1 MKFSFLIACIA
12 SALSLGA
19 AEFDPGGTAMDFAE
33 ISNRRFQ
40 TSSTGKN
47 LFGEWRKSPPWVHL
61 RDGRLANELRPKI
74 TPLVEFSKENTSD
87 GVLLKTVK
95 KKEIEE
101 IAGSSSSSISGSW
114 QQTVRFPDS
123 AGGQYRLSFQYHSVQ
138 TGKYGMSGFIVLSF
152 KSGKNVKTEVKTF
165 SVGSGTWQNYVTDIN
180 VPVGYNAMDIYLR
193 LDGCGEVL
201 FKNPLLEK
209 VTAGYPAAVIL
220 APGASVLLRV
230 K

>member
-19 AEFDPGGTAMDFAE
+19 AEFDPGGTAFDFAE
-33 ISNRRFQ
+33 ISNRRFL

-95 KKEIEE
+95 KRK
-101 IAGSSSSSISGSW
+101 S
-114 QQTVRFPDS
+114 R
-123 AGGQYRLSFQYHSVQ
+123 RLP
-138 TGKYGMSGFIVLSF
+138 
-152 KSGKNVKTEVKTF
+152 E
-165 SVGSGTWQNYVTDIN
+165 
-180 VPVGYNAMDIYLR
+180 
-193 LDGCGEVL
+193 
-201 FKNPLLEK
+201 
-209 VTAGYPAAVIL
+209 AAVP
-220 APGASVLLRV
+220 AFPVHGNRQSAFPTAQADNTGSVFSIIPCKRV
-230 K
+230 NTECQVSLS

>member
-1 MKFSFLIACIA
+1 MSPILVLLIVFMVTLIIGVPFVWSLTISCLA
-12 SALSLGA
+12 SLCLMNGFPVMTMVQKMYNGGA
-19 AEFDPGGTAMDFAE
+19 RYTLLAIFFFMLAGSIMQHGG
-33 ISNRRFQ
+33 ISSR
-40 TSSTGKN
+40 
-47 LFGEWRKSPPWVHL
+47 
-61 RDGRLANELRPKI
+61 
-74 TPLVEFSKENTSD
+74 LVEFSKENTSD

-165 SVGSGTWQNYVTDIN
+165 SVGRKVFLT
-180 VPVGYNAMDIYLR
+180 
-193 LDGCGEVL
+193 
-201 FKNPLLEK
+201 KNKTFLYFSADCRKLPKNKERK
-209 VTAGYPAAVIL
+209 TNDR
-220 APGASVLLRV
+220 S
-230 K
+230 

>member
-19 AEFDPGGTAMDFAE
+19 AEFDPGGTAFDFAE

-165 SVGSGTWQNYVTDIN
+165 SVGSGTW
-180 VPVGYNAMDIYLR
+180 
-193 LDGCGEVL
+193 
-201 FKNPLLEK
+201 
-209 VTAGYPAAVIL
+209 
-220 APGASVLLRV
+220 
-230 K
+230 